1 MMDREGMGARTRAA
15 TTRRTDVSAT
25 RVEAAHRYCCCHN
38 MFATSA
44 PRGSGAMMRQPVA
57 LLFSVLM
64 VAALLLAAGFALL
77 QPASAF
83 ASKPGGAAYYEERW
97 QECLQK
103 MKPVETGLPVWDGR
117 PEGTEPTETEMGDD
131 GVEYRLAR
139 TAEEFRWCLVN
150 NVSVKLMNDID
161 LGWRGEADDPN
172 WYGVQVTK
180 AMHINGDG
188 HTVYNLRSEH
198 ASYAGLIGHVAFDAG
213 TSFQL
218 TGLNLEGANVKC
230 GAAQAAL
237 ISHFWG
243 GTVAD
248 CAVSRVLVYGANLTG
263 GLFSTGQA
271 NCGDFVVRDV
281 KASEVYVRGSEC
293 TTPFFQG
300 AKTANSVLVER
311 CSLTRSAVIVPGGHA
326 GGFVS
331 CFGVVTTMTVRDC
344 FADVDVYGNTD
355 TGVFV
360 GVVHWGNHEFVNCF
374 STGKIESANGIGGFL
389 GNSSSSFGGGANAI
403 KISNCYSTAM
413 VGMGDGGKNMGSFIG
428 MGAANLTVE
437 NCYAAGEVGT
447 LRSDIDGMPLDASG
461 RRLEKENV
469 TGFCGNNQGN
479 FTNCYYDKQTT
490 AMCDIGTREGVSGLI
505 TSDLIKLDLG
515 AAWVTSS
522 GGYPELKVFAES
534 KDDLSRSV
542 SAASTSTVHLYASE
556 DGADYDTVRRI
567 RYPFPLTSN
576 ANSGKADI
584 DTKWGIYVGE
594 DPSNPLYPN
603 VSPIVPGDVP
613 IIMLADVG
621 SRDNVPSVAPGVG
634 WLEVEATDRAS
645 GVTGQRRLRLVPTTS
660 IALASFGNLSAGDSD
675 VICAKPKESQSSL
688 EGWKPL
694 DDMFSIYDHRSNVS
708 FVSSSSFAL
717 NSFLLDEANY
727 GSLAEKLEK
736 HPAIKTLEFPRNDDG
751 AFIDGTL
758 ADGVLHFELGDDM
771 EGDLLDVTLVRRNTD
786 GVFEAMPWTPHL
798 VDIFSGRAVADA
810 SDLGTYRLEYT
821 WTNAAGDVVKAEG
834 HKTIDVVEPAW
845 AVYHLNDGTVLDA
858 SAAGTDDYDVLHIDP
873 GSYPVG
879 GSVGAALFA
888 CPHREGSAGWWT
900 TSRET
905 GEAGARAANA
915 SDPVARATAAGDVFD
930 GSTALKP
937 GRNDVYAHW
946 ADFTPPDPVFPK
958 PDKPT
963 PDNPEPGTDPSI
975 EPDPYIERT
984 VVNETDPGEPL
995 QVGDKL
1001 AVTVEVGNRE
1011 PGSVWRDV
1019 AVREKI
1025 PEGLSLDP
1033 KSLVIV
1039 LPDGTR
1045 VPLPADAW
1053 NPETR
1058 TVIYEPGNIAGGEAH
1073 RLEYAATIEEAA
1085 ATEGGDAPIGPTT
1098 EAVGT
1103 GPGDVPVREEATD
1116 PLYPT
1121 NPEGDTV
1128 FWADPDPLV
1137 EKTAENL
1144 TRPGERTHVGD
1155 RLRYAISTETL
1166 RAGSLW
1172 KDVVIFD
1179 EVPEG
1184 LAVDAKTM
1192 KLALPNG
1199 RIVEVAENAYDKRGR
1214 TIAVYVGDLKRGEK
1228 ATLTFEAT
1236 VESAALHHDVGNRG
1250 AAKGGASLP
1259 GGGWIEGGPYQAGDP
1274 YHPRGG
1280 MEPVPEDAVRTGLVY
1295 AHGKDVPD
1303 AGGVLPR
1310 NGLATRLAQTGD
1322 PLTLSVLSL
1331 AVLSAAAVAAFALH
1345 RRRSISRR

>member
-1 MMDREGMGARTRAA
+1 
-15 TTRRTDVSAT
+15 
-25 RVEAAHRYCCCHN
+25 
-38 MFATSA
+38 
-44 PRGSGAMMRQPVA
+44 MRQPVA
-57 LLFSVLM
+57 LLFSALM

-77 QPASAF
+77 QPAPAF
-83 ASKPGGAAYYEERW
+83 ASKPGEAAYYEERW

-103 MKPVETGLPVWDGR
+103 VKPVETGLPVWDGR

-172 WYGVQVTK
+172 WYGVNVRK
-180 AMHINGDG
+180 AMLIDGGGHAIYNLNSTGNSQRLGLVGLVENNVDFAMTHLILENANVSSTYGACAALVYLFRSGVVEDCVVRNALVNGD
-188 HTVYNLRSEH
+188 N
-198 ASYAGLIGHVAFDAG
+198 
-213 TSFQL
+213 
-218 TGLNLEGANVKC
+218 
-230 GAAQAAL
+230 GAAQGTGGVFAPNGA
-237 ISHFWG
+237 G
-243 GTVAD
+243 GTGIVIRNVLAD
-248 CAVSRVLVYGANLTG
+248 NVNVRGGRCTG
-263 GLFSTGQA
+263 GFIEG
-271 NCGDFVVRDV
+271 
-281 KASEVYVRGSEC
+281 
-293 TTPFFQG
+293 PWG
-300 AKTANSVLVER
+300 AK
-311 CSLTRSAVIVPGGHA
+311 SLTIENSMLVNSTMISQGGHS
-326 GGFVS
+326 GGFTSCVRVS
-331 CFGVVTTMTVRDC
+331 GEGVYRDC
-344 FADVDVYGNTD
+344 FANVDVYAND
-355 TGVFV
+355 ITGVFE
-360 GVVHWGNHEFVNCF
+360 GIIHAGTHTFERCGA
-374 STGKIESANGIGGFL
+374 SGKIEGTRYIGGF
-389 GNSSSSFGGGANAI
+389 FGADSESAHVVI
-403 KISNCYSTAM
+403 RDCYTTAM
-413 VGMGDGGKNMGSFIG
+413 VGMSETASCMGSFGGWIN
-428 MGAANLTVE
+428 APSLVSLE

-447 LRSDIDGMPLDASG
+447 LRSDTDGMPLDANG
-461 RRLEKENV
+461 NRVTNWNV

-490 AMCDIGTREGVSGLI
+490 AMCDIGTCAGVQGLI
-505 TSDLIKLDLG
+505 TRDLINLDLG
-515 AAWVTSS
+515 DAWTTSA

-534 KDDLSRSV
+534 DDPLTRAC

-556 DGADYDTVRRI
+556 DGSDYDTVRRI

-576 ANSGKADI
+576 ANSGKNSVT
-584 DTKWGIYVGE
+584 TKWENYVGE
-594 DPSNPLYPN
+594 DPDNPLYPN
-603 VSPIVPGDVP
+603 ISPLVPGDVP
-613 IIMLADVG
+613 IITLTDVG
-621 SRDNVPSVAPGVG
+621 SRDAVSSVAPGVG
-634 WLEVEATDRAS
+634 WLQVNTTDKDS
-645 GVTGQRRLRLVPTTS
+645 GVAGQRRLRLVPTTS

-736 HPAIKTLEFPRNDDG
+736 HPAIKTLEFPRDDDG

-771 EGDLLDVTLVRRNTD
+771 EGDLLDVALVRRNAD
-786 GVFEAMPWTPHL
+786 GAFETMPWTPHL

-810 SDLGTYRLEYT
+810 NDLGTYRLEYT

-845 AVYHLNDGTVLDA
+845 VVYHLNDGTVLDA

-888 CPHREGSAGWWT
+888 CPDREGSAGWWT

-915 SDPVARATAAGDVFD
+915 SDPVARAAAAGDVFD

-946 ADFTPPDPVFPK
+946 VDFTPPDPVFPK

-975 EPDPYIERT
+975 DPDPYIERT
-984 VVNETDPGEPL
+984 VVNKTDSGEPL

-1001 AVTVEVGNRE
+1001 VVTVKVGNRE
-1011 PGSVWRDV
+1011 PSSVWRDV
-1019 AVREKI
+1019 TVREKI

-1128 FWADPDPLV
+1128 FWTDPDPLV

-1192 KLALPNG
+1192 KLTLPNG
-1199 RIVEVAENAYDKRGR
+1199 RTVEVAENAYDKRGR

-1228 ATLTFEAT
+1228 ATLAFEAT
-1236 VESAALHHDVGNRG
+1236 MERAALHSDVGNRG
-1250 AAKGGASLP
+1250 AAKGGTSLP
-1259 GGGWIEGGPYQAGDP
+1259 GGGWIVGGPYQAGDP

-1280 MEPVPEDAVRTGLVY
+1280 LEPVPEDAVRTGLVY
-1295 AHGKDVPD
+1295 AHEMDAPD

-1322 PLTLSVLSL
+1322 PLALSALSL
-1331 AVLSAAAVAAFALH
+1331 AVLAAAAAGAVALR

>member
-1 MMDREGMGARTRAA
+1 M
-15 TTRRTDVSAT
+15 VWQSAT
-25 RVEAAHRYCCCHN
+25 
-38 MFATSA
+38 
-44 PRGSGAMMRQPVA
+44 
-57 LLFSVLM
+57 LLFGALM
-64 VAALLLAAGFALL
+64 AAVLLLAAGFALL

-83 ASKPGGAAYYEERW
+83 ASKPGEPAYYEERW

-103 MKPVETGLPVWDGR
+103 VKPVETGLPVWDGR
-117 PEGTEPTETEMGDD
+117 PEGTEPTETEVGDD

-161 LGWRGEADDPN
+161 LGWRGEDSDPN
-172 WYGVQVTK
+172 WNGVQVTK
-180 AMHINGDG
+180 AMHINGNG

-213 TSFQL
+213 AGFRL

-230 GAAQAAL
+230 GAGQAAL

-243 GTVAD
+243 GTVTD

-311 CSLTRSAVIVPGGHA
+311 CSLARSAVIVPGGHA

-331 CFGVVTTMTVRDC
+331 CFGVTTTMTVRDC

-360 GVVHWGNHEFVNCF
+360 GVVHWGNHEFINCF
-374 STGKIESANGIGGFL
+374 STGKVESANGIGGFL
-389 GNSSSSFGGGANAI
+389 GNSNSSFGGGANAI

-461 RRLEKENV
+461 QRLEKENV
-469 TGFCGNNQGN
+469 TGFCGNNQGS

-534 KDDLSRSV
+534 NDDLSRSV

-556 DGADYDTVRRI
+556 DGSDYDTVRRI
-567 RYPFPLTSN
+567 RYPFLLTSN
-576 ANSGKADI
+576 ANSGKADM

-603 VSPIVPGDVP
+603 MSPIVPGDVP
-613 IIMLADVG
+613 IITLADVG
-621 SRDNVPSVAPGVG
+621 LRDNVPSVAPGVG
-634 WLEVEATDRAS
+634 WLEVEATDRTS

-675 VICAKPKESQSSL
+675 MICAKPKESQSSL
-688 EGWKPL
+688 AGWKPL

-736 HPAIKTLEFPRNDDG
+736 HPAIKTLEFPRDDEG

-758 ADGVLHFELGDDM
+758 DDGVLHFDLGDEM
-771 EGDLLDVTLVRRNTD
+771 EGDRLSVALLRAGAD
-786 GVFEAMPWTPHL
+786 GTFEEVSWTPHL
-798 VDIFSGRAVADA
+798 VAIFSGDEIADA
-810 SDLGTYRLEYT
+810 ADLGAYRLEYT
-821 WTNAAGDVVKAEG
+821 WINAAGDVVKAQG

-845 AVYHLNDGTVLDA
+845 VVYHLNDGTVLDA

-888 CPHREGSAGWWT
+888 CPDREGKAGWWT
-900 TSRET
+900 TSRATEGT
-905 GEAGARAANA
+905 
-915 SDPVARATAAGDVFD
+915 SARATETGDVFD
-930 GSTALKP
+930 GSTPLKP

-946 ADFTPPDPVFPK
+946 ADFTPPEPVFPE
-958 PDKPT
+958 PDKPV
-963 PDNPEPGTDPSI
+963 PDNPQPGTDPSI
-975 EPDPYIERT
+975 DPDAEPAPYIERT
-984 VVNETDPGEPL
+984 VTNATDPGEPL
-995 QVGDKL
+995 QVGDRL

-1011 PGSVWRDV
+1011 PGTLWRDV
-1019 AVREKI
+1019 TVREKV
-1025 PEGLSLDP
+1025 PEGLAPDPGSLA
-1033 KSLVIV
+1033 VV

-1053 NPETR
+1053 DPETR
-1058 TVIYEPGNIAGGEAH
+1058 TITYEPGDIAGGEAH
-1073 RLEYAATIEEAA
+1073 RLEYTATIEERA
-1085 ATEGGDAPIGPTT
+1085 ATEGDGAPIGPTT

-1103 GPGDVPVREEATD
+1103 GPGGKPVREEATD
-1116 PLYPT
+1116 DLYPE

-1155 RLRYAISTETL
+1155 RLRYAISVETL

-1184 LAVDAKTM
+1184 LAVDAETM
-1192 KLALPNG
+1192 RLALPDG
-1199 RIVEVAENAYDKRGR
+1199 RTVEVAENAYDKRGR
-1214 TIAVYVGDLKRGEK
+1214 TIAVYVGNLKRGER

-1236 VESAALHHDVGNRG
+1236 VESSALHSDVGNRG
-1250 AAKGGASLP
+1250 AAKGGTSLP
-1259 GGGWIEGGPYQAGDP
+1259 DGGWIEGGPYQPGDP

-1280 MEPVPEDAVRTGLVY
+1280 LEPVPEDAVRTGLIY
-1295 AHGKDVPD
+1295 AHGMDAPD
-1303 AGGVLPR
+1303 KGGVLPR
-1310 NGLATRLAQTGD
+1310 DGALTRLAQTGD
-1322 PLTLSVLSL
+1322 TLALGAL
-1331 AVLSAAAVAAFALH
+1331 ALATLAAASVAAFALH
-1345 RRRSISRR
+1345 RRRSHRFC

>member
-1 MMDREGMGARTRAA
+1 M
-15 TTRRTDVSAT
+15 
-25 RVEAAHRYCCCHN
+25 
-38 MFATSA
+38 ATSPA
-44 PRGSGAMMRQPVA
+44 RGPEATLQRTTAVLFA
-57 LLFSVLM
+57 LLVAVVLM
-64 VAALLLAAGFALL
+64 FSAGFALL
-77 QPASAF
+77 QPVPAF
-83 ASKPGGAAYYEERW
+83 ASKPGEAAYYEERW

-103 MKPVETGLPVWDGR
+103 VKPVETGLPVWDGR

-150 NVSVKLMNDID
+150 NVSVKLTNDID
-161 LGWRGEADDPN
+161 LGWRGEDDDPN
-172 WYGVQVTK
+172 WYGIDITK
-180 AMHINGDG
+180 AMNIDGGG
-188 HTVYNLRSEH
+188 HTVFNLNSSGR
-198 ASYAGLIGHVAFDAG
+198 ANLGLFG
-213 TSFQL
+213 SFVPPSSDSRIKN
-218 TGLNLEGANVKC
+218 LNTTGANVASTSQHC
-230 GAAQAAL
+230 AV
-237 ISHFWG
+237 ISGMFG
-243 GTVAD
+243 NGTVENVKVQDA
-248 CAVSRVLVYGANLTG
+248 LVNGLRATRG
-263 GLFSTGQA
+263 TAGLFATLDAVHS
-271 NCGDFVVRDV
+271 GDIQVF
-281 KASEVYVRGSEC
+281 
-293 TTPFFQG
+293 
-300 AKTANSVLVER
+300 N
-311 CSLTRSAVIVPGGHA
+311 
-326 GGFVS
+326 VS
-331 CFGVVTTMTVRDC
+331 GINVN
-344 FADVDVYGNTD
+344 VYGNGCVCGFMNGPWSGHSVLIEDSSFLKGTVIS
-355 TGVFV
+355 TGGHSGGFASCVNGPKFEYRNCYIDADMYCNTSGALFV
-360 GVVHWGNHEFVNCF
+360 GMHHSATAVYENCYA
-374 STGKIESANGIGGFL
+374 SGKIEGVDTVGGF
-389 GNSSSSFGGGANAI
+389 FGGGGTATFR
-403 KISNCYSTAM
+403 NCYSSAM
-413 VGMGDGGKNMGSFIG
+413 VGMSHSGVNMGAFAGSGSRLITF
-428 MGAANLTVE
+428 E

-447 LRSDIDGMPLDASG
+447 LRSDTDGMPLDANG
-461 RRLEKENV
+461 NRVTTQNV
-469 TGFCGNNQGN
+469 TGFCGNNLGN

-490 AMCDIGTREGVSGLI
+490 AMCDIGTREGVQGLI
-505 TSDLIKLDLG
+505 TRDLIDLDLG
-515 AAWVTSS
+515 DAWTTSA

-534 KDDLSRSV
+534 DDPLTRAC

-556 DGADYDTVRRI
+556 DGSDYDTVRRI

-576 ANSGKADI
+576 ANSGKPAI
-584 DTKWGIYVGE
+584 ATKWENYVGE
-594 DPSNPLYPN
+594 DPDNPLYPN
-603 VSPIVPGDVP
+603 ISPLVPGDVP

-621 SRDNVPSVAPGVG
+621 ARDAVSSVAPGVG
-634 WLEVEATDRAS
+634 WLQVNTTDKDS
-645 GVTGQRRLRLVPTTS
+645 GAVGQRRLRLVPTTS

-675 VICAKPKESQSSL
+675 MICAKPKESQSSL
-688 EGWKPL
+688 AGWKPL

-736 HPAIKTLEFPRNDDG
+736 HPAIKTLEFPRDDEG
-751 AFIDGTL
+751 GFIDGTL
-758 ADGVLHFELGDDM
+758 DDGVLHFDLGDEM
-771 EGDLLDVTLVRRNTD
+771 EGDRLSVALLRAGDD
-786 GVFEAMPWTPHL
+786 GTFESVPWTPHL
-798 VDIFSGRAVADA
+798 VEIFSGDEIADA
-810 SDLGTYRLEYT
+810 ADLGAYRLEYT
-821 WTNAAGDVVKAEG
+821 WTNAAADVVKAQG

-845 AVYHLNDGTVLDA
+845 VVYHLNDGTVLDA

-888 CPHREGSAGWWT
+888 CPDREGSAGWWT

-915 SDPVARATAAGDVFD
+915 SDPVARAAAAGDVFD

-946 ADFTPPDPVFPK
+946 VDFTPPDPVFPK

-975 EPDPYIERT
+975 DPDPYIERT
-984 VVNETDPGEPL
+984 VVNKTDSGEPL

-1001 AVTVEVGNRE
+1001 VVTVKVGNRE
-1011 PGSVWRDV
+1011 PSSVWRDV
-1019 AVREKI
+1019 TVREKI

-1033 KSLVIV
+1033 KSLVVV

-1058 TVIYEPGNIAGGEAH
+1058 TVIYEPGDIAGGEAH

-1085 ATEGGDAPIGPTT
+1085 ATEGDGAPIGPTT

-1103 GPGDVPVREEATD
+1103 GPGDAPVREEATD

-1172 KDVVIFD
+1172 KGVVIFD

-1192 KLALPNG
+1192 KLTLTNG
-1199 RIVEVAENAYDKRGR
+1199 RAMEVAENAYDKRGR

-1250 AAKGGASLP
+1250 AAKGGTSLP
-1259 GGGWIEGGPYQAGDP
+1259 DGGWIEGGPYQPGDP

-1280 MEPVPEDAVRTGLVY
+1280 LEPVPEDAVRTGLIY
-1295 AHGKDVPD
+1295 AHGMDAPD
-1303 AGGVLPR
+1303 KGGVLPR
-1310 NGLATRLAQTGD
+1310 DGALTRLAQTGD
-1322 PLTLSVLSL
+1322 TLALGAL
-1331 AVLSAAAVAAFALH
+1331 ALATLAAASVAAFALH
-1345 RRRSISRR
+1345 RRRSHRFC

>member
-1 MMDREGMGARTRAA
+1 
-15 TTRRTDVSAT
+15 
-25 RVEAAHRYCCCHN
+25 
-38 MFATSA
+38 
-44 PRGSGAMMRQPVA
+44 MRQPVA

-64 VAALLLAAGFALL
+64 VAALLLAACFALL
-77 QPASAF
+77 QPAPAF
-83 ASKPGGAAYYEERW
+83 ASKPGEAAYYEERW

-103 MKPVETGLPVWDGR
+103 VKPVETGLPVWDGR

-150 NVSVKLMNDID
+150 SVSVKLMNDID

-172 WYGVQVTK
+172 WFGVQITK
-180 AMHINGDG
+180 TMHIDGGG
-188 HTVYNLRSEH
+188 HTVYSLHSNH
-198 ASYAGLIGHVAFDAG
+198 ASLPGLIGHVAVSADFNL
-213 TSFQL
+213 SH
-218 TGLNLEGANVKC
+218 LNLQSAYVVGGVNCAAFIGKMAN
-230 GAAQAAL
+230 
-237 ISHFWG
+237 

-248 CAVSRVLVYGANLTG
+248 CSVSDILVEGSDLVGGVLAFYHGANG
-263 GLFSTGQA
+263 GNIAVERVSARNVNAKGP
-271 NCGDFVVRDV
+271 R
-281 KASEVYVRGSEC
+281 C

-300 AKTANSVLVER
+300 GKGAKSVTLKG
-311 CSLTRSAVIVPGGHA
+311 CSIIESAVIVPGGHA
-326 GGFVS
+326 GGLIS
-331 CFGVVTTMTVRDC
+331 CFGVTETMTVNEC
-344 FADVDVYGNTD
+344 FANVDIYGNTD
-355 TGVFV
+355 IGVLA
-360 GVVHWGNHEFVNCF
+360 GVVHYGRHEFVNCF
-374 STGKIESANGIGGFL
+374 ALGKVEGTSGIGGFL
-389 GNSSSSFGGGANAI
+389 GNSVSSFGGGANSI
-403 KISNCYSTAM
+403 TLTNCYSAAM
-413 VGMGDGGKNMGSFIG
+413 VGMGDGGRNMGSFAG
-428 MGAANLTVE
+428 VGAANLTVE

-447 LRSDIDGMPLDASG
+447 LRSDIDGMPLDVNG
-461 RRLEKENV
+461 NRVTNQNV
-469 TGFCGNNQGN
+469 TGFCGNNLGN

-490 AMCDIGTREGVSGLI
+490 AMCDIGTCAGVQGLI
-505 TSDLIKLDLG
+505 TRDLISLDLG
-515 AAWVTSS
+515 DAWTASA

-534 KDDLSRSV
+534 DDSLTRAC

-556 DGADYDTVRRI
+556 DGSDYDTVRRI

-576 ANSGKADI
+576 ANSGKNSVT
-584 DTKWGIYVGE
+584 TKWENYVGE
-594 DPSNPLYPN
+594 DPDNPLYPN
-603 VSPIVPGDVP
+603 ISPLVPGDVP
-613 IIMLADVG
+613 IITLTDVG
-621 SRDNVPSVAPGVG
+621 SRDAVSSVAPGVG
-634 WLEVEATDRAS
+634 WLQVNTTDKDS
-645 GVTGQRRLRLVPTTS
+645 GAAGQRRLRLVPTTS

-736 HPAIKTLEFPRNDDG
+736 HPAIKTLEFPRDDDG

-758 ADGVLHFELGDDM
+758 NDGMLHFELGDDM
-771 EGDLLDVTLVRRNTD
+771 EGDLLDVALVRRNAD
-786 GVFEAMPWTPHL
+786 GAFETVPWTPHL
-798 VDIFSGRAVADA
+798 VDIFSGRAVAEA
-810 SDLGTYRLEYT
+810 SALGTYRLEYT

-845 AVYHLNDGTVLDA
+845 VVYHLNDGTVLDA

-888 CPHREGSAGWWT
+888 CPDREGEAGWWT
-900 TSRET
+900 TSRGT
-905 GEAGARAANA
+905 GEAGARVADADNPTVRAA
-915 SDPVARATAAGDVFD
+915 AAGETFD

-958 PDKPT
+958 PDNPT

-1019 AVREKI
+1019 TVRERI
-1025 PEGLSLDP
+1025 PEGLALDP
-1033 KSLVIV
+1033 ESLVVV

-1058 TVIYEPGNIAGGEAH
+1058 TVTYESGDLAGGEAH

-1259 GGGWIEGGPYQAGDP
+1259 GGGWIEGGPYEAGDP

-1280 MEPVPEDAVRTGLVY
+1280 LEPVPEDAVRTGLVY
-1295 AHGKDVPD
+1295 AHGKDAPD

-1331 AVLSAAAVAAFALH
+1331 AVLSAAAVAVFALH

>member
-1 MMDREGMGARTRAA
+1 MMDREGAGARTRAGA
-15 TTRRTDVSAT
+15 TLGTLS
-25 RVEAAHRYCCCHN
+25 
-38 MFATSA
+38 S
-44 PRGSGAMMRQPVA
+44 VA
-57 LLFSVLM
+57 RPAGRASWWLTAVLVTLALM
-64 VAALLLAAGFALL
+64 VTAGFALL
-77 QPASAF
+77 QPTSAF
-83 ASKPGGAAYYEERW
+83 ASKPGEAAYYEERW

-103 MKPVETGLPVWDGR
+103 VKPVETGLPVWDGR
-117 PEGTEPTETEMGDD
+117 PEGTEPTETELGDD

-161 LGWRGEADDPN
+161 LGWRGEDSDPN
-172 WYGVQVTK
+172 WNDVRIAK
-180 AMHINGDG
+180 AMTVDG
-188 HTVYNLRSEH
+188 ENHTVYNMNSTGG
-198 ASYAGLIGHVAFDAG
+198 STYVGLIGIVYANVDFEMRGVNLKSANVQNTWPAGSLVFVFCSGLVENCSVQDALVRGGQG
-213 TSFQL
+213 TGGVFAPNSNGGSGIVIRNVHATNVNVRGANCASGF
-218 TGLNLEGANVKC
+218 LEGP
-230 GAAQAAL
+230 
-237 ISHFWG
+237 WG
-243 GTVAD
+243 SVVSVEVTDSSATNGTVIAASGHSGGFTS
-248 CAVSRVLVYGANLTG
+248 CVYTRDGARFKNCYANL
-263 GLFSTGQA
+263 
-271 NCGDFVVRDV
+271 
-281 KASEVYVRGSEC
+281 
-293 TTPFFQG
+293 
-300 AKTANSVLVER
+300 
-311 CSLTRSAVIVPGGHA
+311 
-326 GGFVS
+326 
-331 CFGVVTTMTVRDC
+331 
-344 FADVDVYGNTD
+344 DVYANGQ
-355 TGVFV
+355 TGVFA
-360 GVVHWGNHEFVNCF
+360 GVMERGPFEFENCF
-374 STGKIESANGIGGFL
+374 ASGKIEGTSVIGGFFGQDL
-389 GNSSSSFGGGANAI
+389 GASSVRFSNCFASSLVGMSDGGTNMGAFGGRVANASI
-403 KISNCYSTAM
+403 LSA
-413 VGMGDGGKNMGSFIG
+413 
-428 MGAANLTVE
+428 E
-437 NCYAAGEVGT
+437 NCYAVGEVGT
-447 LRSDIDGMPLDASG
+447 LRSDVDGMPLDAKGNRVTNQNVSG
-461 RRLEKENV
+461 FV
-469 TGFCGNNQGN
+469 GNSQGK
-479 FTNCYYDKQTT
+479 FTNCFYDKQTT
-490 AMCDIGTREGVSGLI
+490 AMCDIGAMTGVQGLLTHELTRC
-505 TSDLIKLDLG
+505 DLG
-515 AAWVTSS
+515 DAWECIE
-522 GGYPELKVFAES
+522 GGYPQLKTFSQSSDA
-534 KDDLSRSV
+534 KDRV
-542 SAASTSTVHLYASE
+542 RSAAATATAFLYASE
-556 DGADYDTVRRI
+556 DGSDYDTVRRI

-576 ANSGKADI
+576 ANSGKNSVT
-584 DTKWGIYVGE
+584 TKWENYVGE
-594 DPSNPLYPN
+594 DPNNPLYPN
-603 VSPIVPGDVP
+603 ISPLVPGDVP
-613 IIMLADVG
+613 IITLTDVG
-621 SRDNVPSVAPGVG
+621 SRDAVSSVAPGVG
-634 WLEVEATDRAS
+634 WLQVNTTDKDS
-645 GVTGQRRLRLVPTTS
+645 GAAGQRRLRLVPTTS

-758 ADGVLHFELGDDM
+758 ADGVLRFELGDDM
-771 EGDLLDVTLVRRNTD
+771 EGDLLDATLVRRNTD

-845 AVYHLNDGTVLDA
+845 VVYHLNDGTVLDA

-905 GEAGARAANA
+905 GEAGARVADAGNSTVRAA
-915 SDPVARATAAGDVFD
+915 AAGETFD

-937 GRNDVYAHW
+937 GCNDVYAHW

-1019 AVREKI
+1019 TVSEKI

-1033 KSLVIV
+1033 ESLVVV

-1058 TVIYEPGNIAGGEAH
+1058 TVTYEPGDIVGGEAH

-1128 FWADPDPLV
+1128 FWADPDPFV

-1155 RLRYAISTETL
+1155 RLRYAISVETL

-1199 RIVEVAENAYDKRGR
+1199 RIVEVTENAYDKRGR

-1250 AAKGGASLP
+1250 AAKGGTSLP
-1259 GGGWIEGGPYQAGDP
+1259 GGGWIEGGPYEAGDP

-1303 AGGVLPR
+1303 VGGVLPR

-1331 AVLSAAAVAAFALH
+1331 AVLTATAVAALALH

>member
-1 MMDREGMGARTRAA
+1 
-15 TTRRTDVSAT
+15 
-25 RVEAAHRYCCCHN
+25 
-38 MFATSA
+38 MFATGA
-44 PRGSGAMMRQPVA
+44 PRGPVA
-57 LLFSVLM
+57 MVRQSAVLLFGALM
-64 VAALLLAAGFALL
+64 AVVLLLAVGFALL
-77 QPASAF
+77 QPAPAF
-83 ASKPGGAAYYEERW
+83 ASKPGEAAYYEERW

-103 MKPVETGLPVWDGR
+103 VKPVETGLPVWDGR

-161 LGWRGEADDPN
+161 LGWRGEDSDPN
-172 WYGVQVTK
+172 WVGISIYKDMTIDG
-180 AMHINGDG
+180 GG
-188 HTVYNLRSEH
+188 HTVFNLNTVDGQVGLIYVVRSANNFRLANLKMEGINLRSSGNCVAPLVSVFEAGVIDNCDISDALVRAGGQVGGVVSNST
-198 ASYAGLIGHVAFDAG
+198 ASFAASSISNTRAM
-213 TSFQL
+213 
-218 TGLNLEGANVKC
+218 NVN
-230 GAAQAAL
+230 
-237 ISHFWG
+237 
-243 GTVAD
+243 
-248 CAVSRVLVYGANLTG
+248 VYGG
-263 GLFSTGQA
+263 GCVAGFSLGPYGCQKFDIT
-271 NCGDFVVRDV
+271 NCSAIGGVVI
-281 KASEVYVRGSEC
+281 SS
-293 TTPFFQG
+293 
-300 AKTANSVLVER
+300 
-311 CSLTRSAVIVPGGHA
+311 GGHSGA
-326 GGFVS
+326 FVS
-331 CFGVVTTMTVRDC
+331 CIASNAGHIENC
-344 FADVDVYGNTD
+344 FTNNDIYANSQ
-355 TGVFV
+355 V
-360 GVVHWGNHEFVNCF
+360 GVLVGMVHSGTYEIKNCQAF
-374 STGKIESANGIGGFL
+374 GKVEGAAYVGGFAGAL
-389 GNSSSSFGGGANAI
+389 EGGAV
-403 KISNCYSTAM
+403 SFENCYATSMT
-413 VGMGDGGKNMGSFIG
+413 GMSHSASYMGAFIG
-428 MGAANLTVE
+428 VSIAGASFK

-447 LRSDIDGMPLDASG
+447 LQSDIDGTPLNSAGG
-461 RRLEKENV
+461 RIENS
-469 TGFCGNNQGN
+469 TLSGFCGNKLGT

-490 AMCDIGTREGVSGLI
+490 AMCDIGTREGVQGLI
-505 TSDLIKLDLG
+505 TRDLIDLDLG
-515 AAWVTSS
+515 DAWTTSA

-534 KDDLSRSV
+534 DDPLTRTC

-556 DGADYDTVRRI
+556 DGSDYDTVRRI

-576 ANSGKADI
+576 ANSGKLAI
-584 DTKWGIYVGE
+584 ATKWENYVGE
-594 DPSNPLYPN
+594 DPDNPLYPN
-603 VSPIVPGDVP
+603 ISPLVPGDVP
-613 IIMLADVG
+613 IITLTDVG
-621 SRDNVPSVAPGVG
+621 ARDAVSSVAPGVG
-634 WLEVEATDRAS
+634 WLQVNATDKDS
-645 GVTGQRRLRLVPTTS
+645 GAVGQRRLRLVPTTS

-675 VICAKPKESQSSL
+675 MICAKPKESQSSL
-688 EGWKPL
+688 AGWKPL

-736 HPAIKTLEFPRNDDG
+736 HPAIKTLEFPRDDEG

-758 ADGVLHFELGDDM
+758 DDGVLHFDLGDEM
-771 EGDLLDVTLVRRNTD
+771 EGDRLSVALLRAGTD
-786 GVFEAMPWTPHL
+786 GTFEAVPWTPHL
-798 VDIFSGRAVADA
+798 VAIFSGDEIADA
-810 SDLGTYRLEYT
+810 ADLGAYRLEYT
-821 WTNAAGDVVKAEG
+821 WTNAAGDVVKAQG

-845 AVYHLNDGTVLDA
+845 VVYHLNDGTVLDA
-858 SAAGTDDYDVLHIDP
+858 SAVGTDDYDVLHIDP

-888 CPHREGSAGWWT
+888 CPDREGKAGWWT
-900 TSRET
+900 TSR
-905 GEAGARAANA
+905 AAEGT
-915 SDPVARATAAGDVFD
+915 SARATETDDVFD
-930 GSTALKP
+930 GSTPLKP

-946 ADFTPPDPVFPK
+946 TDFTPPEPVFPE
-958 PDKPT
+958 PDKPV
-963 PDNPEPGTDPSI
+963 PDNPQPGTDPSI
-975 EPDPYIERT
+975 DPDAEPAPYIERT
-984 VVNETDPGEPL
+984 VTNATDPGEPL
-995 QVGDKL
+995 QVGDRL

-1011 PGSVWRDV
+1011 PGTLWRDV
-1019 AVREKI
+1019 TVHEKV
-1025 PEGLSLDP
+1025 PEGLAPDPGSLA
-1033 KSLVIV
+1033 VV

-1053 NPETR
+1053 DLETR
-1058 TVIYEPGNIAGGEAH
+1058 TITYEPGDIAGGEAH
-1073 RLEYAATIEEAA
+1073 RLEYTATIEERA
-1085 ATEGGDAPIGPTT
+1085 ATEGDGAPISPTT

-1103 GPGDVPVREEATD
+1103 GPGGKPVREEATD
-1116 PLYPT
+1116 DLYPE
-1121 NPEGDTV
+1121 NPEDDTV

-1199 RIVEVAENAYDKRGR
+1199 RIVEVTENAYDKRGR

-1250 AAKGGASLP
+1250 AAKGGTSLP
-1259 GGGWIEGGPYQAGDP
+1259 GGGWIEGGPYEAGDP

>member
-1 MMDREGMGARTRAA
+1 MMDREGTGARTRVAA
-15 TTRRTDVSAT
+15 TRRTDAPAT
-25 RVEAAHRYCCCHN
+25 RVEAARRHCCGRD

-44 PRGSGAMMRQPVA
+44 PKGSEAMVRQSA
-57 LLFSVLM
+57 TLLFGALM
-64 VAALLLAAGFALL
+64 AAVLLLAVGFALL
-77 QPASAF
+77 QPAPAF
-83 ASKPGGAAYYEERW
+83 ASKPGEPAYYEERW

-103 MKPVETGLPVWDGR
+103 VKPVETGLPVWDGR
-117 PEGTEPTETEMGDD
+117 PEGAEPTETEMGDD

-172 WYGVQVTK
+172 W
-180 AMHINGDG
+180 NGIDIKKKMNIDG
-188 HTVYNLRSEH
+188 GNRTIYNLNSTGSEIL
-198 ASYAGLIGHVAFDAG
+198 GLLGRYSLSEESTVSD
-213 TSFQL
+213 
-218 TGLNLEGANVKC
+218 LNICAANIEST
-230 GAAQAAL
+230 AQHCAV
-237 ISHFWG
+237 ISSDFGG
-243 GTVAD
+243 GTVANVY
-248 CAVSRVLVYGANLTG
+248 VSNALVNGIRGYRGTAGLFAALDNASGEIHMKRVVADNVNVYGGGCVAGFIDGPWDNYPLEIEDSLFINGVVISTQG
-263 GLFSTGQA
+263 HSGGFTSCVNGPRFEYKNCYINAHMYTNSQAGLFVGMHHSA
-271 NCGDFVVRDV
+271 NALYENCG
-281 KASEVYVRGSEC
+281 ASGSIE
-293 TTPFFQG
+293 
-300 AKTANSVLVER
+300 
-311 CSLTRSAVIVPGGHA
+311 
-326 GGFVS
+326 
-331 CFGVVTTMTVRDC
+331 GV
-344 FADVDVYGNTD
+344 NT
-355 TGVFV
+355 
-360 GVVHWGNHEFVNCF
+360 
-374 STGKIESANGIGGFL
+374 IGGF
-389 GNSSSSFGGGANAI
+389 FGGDGQARFV
-403 KISNCYSTAM
+403 NCYSTAL
-413 VGMGDGGKNMGSFIG
+413 VGLSNNATNMGAFA
-428 MGAANLTVE
+428 GAGSSAATFE
-437 NCYAAGEVGT
+437 SCYAAGEVGT
-447 LRSDIDGMPLDASG
+447 LRSDTDGMPLDANG
-461 RRLEKENV
+461 NRVTNQNV
-469 TGFCGNNQGN
+469 TGFCGNNLGN

-490 AMCDIGTREGVSGLI
+490 AMCDIGTCAGVQGLI
-505 TSDLIKLDLG
+505 TRDLISLDLG
-515 AAWVTSS
+515 DAWTTSA

-534 KDDLSRSV
+534 DDPLTRAC

-556 DGADYDTVRRI
+556 DGSDYDTVRRI

-576 ANSGKADI
+576 ANSGKSSVT
-584 DTKWGIYVGE
+584 TKWENYVGE
-594 DPSNPLYPN
+594 DPDNPLYPN
-603 VSPIVPGDVP
+603 VSPLVPGDVP
-613 IIMLADVG
+613 IITLTDVG
-621 SRDNVPSVAPGVG
+621 SRDAVSSVAPGVG
-634 WLEVEATDRAS
+634 WLQVNTTDKDS
-645 GVTGQRRLRLVPTTS
+645 GAAGQRRLRLVPTTS

-694 DDMFSIYDHRSNVS
+694 DETFSIYDHRSNVS

-758 ADGVLHFELGDDM
+758 NDGVLHFELGDDM
-771 EGDLLDVTLVRRNTD
+771 GGDLLDVALVRRNAD
-786 GVFEAMPWTPHL
+786 GAFETVPWTPHL

-845 AVYHLNDGTVLDA
+845 VVYHLNDGTVLDA

-888 CPHREGSAGWWT
+888 CPDREGEAGWWT
-900 TSRET
+900 TSRGT
-905 GEAGARAANA
+905 AEAGARVADAGNSTVRAA
-915 SDPVARATAAGDVFD
+915 AAGETFD

-1019 AVREKI
+1019 TVSEKI

-1033 KSLVIV
+1033 ESLVVV

-1058 TVIYEPGNIAGGEAH
+1058 TVTYEPGDLAGGEAH

-1103 GPGDVPVREEATD
+1103 GSGDVPVREEATD

-1214 TIAVYVGDLKRGEK
+1214 TIAVYVGDLKHGEK

-1250 AAKGGASLP
+1250 AAKGGTSLP
-1259 GGGWIEGGPYQAGDP
+1259 GGGWIEGGPYEAGDP

-1280 MEPVPEDAVRTGLVY
+1280 MEPVPEDAVCTGLVY
-1295 AHGKDVPD
+1295 AHGKDAPD

-1345 RRRSISRR
+1345 RRRSITRR

>member
-1 MMDREGMGARTRAA
+1 MMDREGAGARTRTAA
-15 TTRRTDVSAT
+15 ALGTLS
-25 RVEAAHRYCCCHN
+25 
-38 MFATSA
+38 S
-44 PRGSGAMMRQPVA
+44 VA
-57 LLFSVLM
+57 RPAGRASWWLTAVLM
-64 VAALLLAAGFALL
+64 ALALMVTAGFVLL

-83 ASKPGGAAYYEERW
+83 ASKPGEAAYYEERW

-103 MKPVETGLPVWDGR
+103 VKPVETGLPVWDGR

-161 LGWRGEADDPN
+161 LGWRGEASDPN
-172 WYGVQVTK
+172 WYGVYIAK
-180 AMHINGDG
+180 AMSINGDG
-188 HTVYNLRSEH
+188 HTIYNLRSKTTGI
-198 ASYAGLIGHVAFDAG
+198 AGLIGG
-213 TSFQL
+213 TAASNDFTL
-218 TGLNLEGANVKC
+218 TRLNLVSANVE
-230 GAAQAAL
+230 
-237 ISHFWG
+237 G
-243 GTVAD
+243 GTNTGAFIGGFASGKVSD
-248 CAVSRVLVYGANLTG
+248 CEVSGVLTKGANLIG
-263 GLFSTGQA
+263 GVFGPRNYA
-271 NCGDFVVRDV
+271 AGHIVVERV
-281 KASEVYVRGSEC
+281 AAKNIYARGTEC
-293 TTPFFQG
+293 VTPFFQG
-300 AKTANSVLVER
+300 MKGPNSVTIEG
-311 CSLTRSAVIVPGGHA
+311 CSITQSAVVVPGGHA

-331 CFGVVTTMTVRDC
+331 CFGVTDTMKVSDC
-344 FADVDVYGNTD
+344 FASVDIYANTE
-355 TGVFV
+355 TACFV
-360 GVVHWGNHEFVNCF
+360 GVTHYGNHIFERC
-374 STGKIESANGIGGFL
+374 SAGGKVEGTNIIAGFL
-389 GNSSSSFGGGANAI
+389 GNSATSFGGGANSVVATD
-403 KISNCYSTAM
+403 CYSTAM
-413 VGMGDGGKNMGSFIG
+413 VGMSDGGKNMGSFVG
-428 MGAANLTVE
+428 VGAANLTVE

-447 LRSDIDGMPLDASG
+447 LRSDIDGMPLDAVG
-461 RRLEKENV
+461 NRLETENV
-469 TGFCGNNQGN
+469 TGFCGNNLGN

-490 AMCDIGTREGVSGLI
+490 AMCDIGTREGVQGLI
-505 TSDLIKLDLG
+505 TRDLINLDLG
-515 AAWVTSS
+515 DAWTTSA

-534 KDDLSRSV
+534 DDPLTRAC

-556 DGADYDTVRRI
+556 DGSDYDTVRRI

-576 ANSGKADI
+576 ANSGKSSVT
-584 DTKWGIYVGE
+584 TKWENYMGE
-594 DPSNPLYPN
+594 DPDNPLYPN
-603 VSPIVPGDVP
+603 VSPLVPGDVP
-613 IIMLADVG
+613 IITLTDVG
-621 SRDNVPSVAPGVG
+621 SRDAVSSVAPGVG
-634 WLEVEATDRAS
+634 WLQVNTTDKDS
-645 GVTGQRRLRLVPTTS
+645 GAAGQRRLRLVPTTS

-717 NSFLLDEANY
+717 NRFLLDEANY

-771 EGDLLDVTLVRRNTD
+771 EGDLLDVSLVRRNAD
-786 GVFEAMPWTPHL
+786 GAFETMPWTPHL

-810 SDLGTYRLEYT
+810 NDLGTYRLEYT

-845 AVYHLNDGTVLDA
+845 VVYHLNDGTVLDA

-888 CPHREGSAGWWT
+888 CPDREGSAGWWT

-915 SDPVARATAAGDVFD
+915 SDPTARAAAAGDVFD

-1019 AVREKI
+1019 TVREKI

-1033 KSLVIV
+1033 ESLVVV
-1039 LPDGTR
+1039 LPNGTR

-1058 TVIYEPGNIAGGEAH
+1058 TVTYEPGDIVGGEAH

-1103 GPGDVPVREEATD
+1103 GPGDVPVREETTD

-1155 RLRYAISTETL
+1155 RLRYAISAETL

-1192 KLALPNG
+1192 KLTLPNG
-1199 RIVEVAENAYDKRGR
+1199 RTVEVAENAYDKRGR

-1236 VESAALHHDVGNRG
+1236 MERAALHSDVGNRG
-1250 AAKGGASLP
+1250 AAKGGTSLP
-1259 GGGWIEGGPYQAGDP
+1259 GGGWIVGGPYQAGDP

-1280 MEPVPEDAVRTGLVY
+1280 LEPVPEDAVRTGLVY
-1295 AHGKDVPD
+1295 AHEMDAPD

-1322 PLTLSVLSL
+1322 PLALSALSL
-1331 AVLSAAAVAAFALH
+1331 AVLATAAAGAVAL